1 MINRNKKL
9 GLKYTK
15 IIKLPFVIAK
25 SKMENIRSISID
37 GSGDVEIDFDGNV
50 FIMGDIDTID

>member
-1 MINRNKKL
+1 MNRNKKL